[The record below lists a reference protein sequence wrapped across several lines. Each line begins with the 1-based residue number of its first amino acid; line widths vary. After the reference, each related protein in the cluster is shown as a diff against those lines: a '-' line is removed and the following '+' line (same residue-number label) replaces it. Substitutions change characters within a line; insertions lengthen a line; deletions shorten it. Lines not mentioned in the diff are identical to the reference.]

1 MSPTSTAPPASATGS
16 TPDGRSD
23 GRRQAST
30 AARPATDVALTAHV
44 CERNETCSGA
54 WSIAAPATA

>member
-1 MSPTSTAPPASATGS
+1 MSPTSTAPPASAAGS

-44 CERNETCSGA
+44 CERNET
-54 WSIAAPATA
+54 